1 MSQALFSALLAVV
14 LVVTILTMVA
24 YCIYFERKVS
34 AWIQDRVGPNR
45 VGTPPLLGNLRLW
58 GLGQPL
64 ADGLKFLLKEDIIPA
79 HVDKPLFIIAPC
91 ISLIVAMIGFAVIP
105 WGGQLK
111 IGETIYNVQVA
122 SPDIGMLYILGVGA
136 MSVYG
141 VVLGGWAS
149 NNKYSL
155 YGAMRATAQMLSY
168 EIPMGIALLIIVL
181 TCGQVRLEG
190 IVAAQT
196 GQGHIWFIFLHPVAF
211 LILLTTVFAET
222 NRAPFDL
229 PECEQELVG
238 GYHTEYSAM
247 KFAMFFLGEYAHM
260 ITGSAFLAT
269 LFFGG
274 WELLPFDIPLFRAA
288 DTGVLAVL
296 AKVAVLLGKVSFFIF
311 LFMWVR
317 WTLPRFRF
325 DQLMRLAWKGLI
337 PMSMG
342 LLVLVIV
349 GLYFGIQDKIWF
361 ALPGNILVFA
371 ISAIV
376 TGAARS
382 PITGR
387 QEYLP
392 SVTAGVA

>member
-1 MSQALFSALLAVV
+1 
-14 LVVTILTMVA
+14 
-24 YCIYFERKVS
+24 
-34 AWIQDRVGPNR
+34 
-45 VGTPPLLGNLRLW
+45 
-58 GLGQPL
+58 
-64 ADGLKFLLKEDIIPA
+64 
-79 HVDKPLFIIAPC
+79 
-91 ISLIVAMIGFAVIP
+91 
-105 WGGQLK
+105 
-111 IGETIYNVQVA
+111 
-122 SPDIGMLYILGVGA
+122 